1 MEDSLGLGILP
12 FMEQEKAQR
21 LLQAGRDR
29 GADFTELFEEET
41 RHASVSYKDKKV
53 ESATAGT
60 DYGIGIRL
68 LFGTEVL
75 YAHTSKDDEEHLLK
89 LIDAL
94 AQSRGPVVGARHPS
108 TGSGT
113 MPVSKPIVGVQL
125 ENRQRIVLDPRTIG
139 QERKL
144 DLLLRADQ
152 AARSFSKKISQVN
165 ARAGD
170 VVSEILI
177 CNSDGL
183 WVTDTRTRCRFHISV
198 TAEEGGEIFVAGEA
212 PGVQRGFEFFEGLDA
227 ERYAHDA
234 AERAVRMLSAGYVKG
249 GKMPVVMGNGF
260 GGVIF
265 HEACGHLL
273 ETEGVRHKAS
283 VFTGKIGEQIAHS
296 EVTAIDDGL
305 IEGSWGSIQMD
316 DEGRPSEKTTLIE
329 NGVLKTYMSDR
340 VGAEETGV
348 VLSGSARRESYQYA
362 PVSRMRNTYI
372 AAGKHTP
379 AEVLASVEDGLYAKK
394 LGGGSVNPATGEF
407 NFAVEEGYVIRHG
420 QIAEAVR
427 GATLIGKGPEILPL
441 ISMVGND
448 LELAA
453 GMCGASS
460 GSIPVNVG
468 QPTLRVD
475 SILVGGR

>member
-1 MEDSLGLGILP
+1 MDK
-12 FMEQEKAQR
+12 EKAQR

-89 LIDAL
+89 LMDAL
-94 AQSRGPVVGARHPS
+94 ALSRGIIPVGARRDAPQPLR
-108 TGSGT
+108 G
-113 MPVSKPIVGVQL
+113 IEL

-144 DLLLRADQ
+144 DLLLRADR
-152 AARSFSKKISQVN
+152 AARSYSGKISQVN

-183 WVTDTRTRCRFHISV
+183 WVTDTRTRSRFHVSV

-212 PGVQRGFEFFEGLDA
+212 PGVQQGFEFFEGINA
-227 ERYAHDA
+227 EHYAREA

-283 VFTGKIGEQIAHS
+283 VFAGKIGEQIAHS

-305 IEGSWGSIQMD
+305 IEGSWGSINLD
-316 DEGRPSEKTTLIE
+316 DEGRPAQKTVLIE

-340 VGAEETGV
+340 VGSEETGV
-348 VLSGSARRESYQYA
+348 SLSGSARRESYQYA

-379 AEVLASVEDGLYAKK
+379 AEVLGSVENGLYAKK
-394 LGGGSVNPATGEF
+394 MGGGSVNPATGEF
-407 NFAVEEGYVIRHG
+407 NFAVEEGYVIRNG
-420 QIAEAVR
+420 KIAEPVR

-460 GSIPVNVG
+460 GSVPVNVG